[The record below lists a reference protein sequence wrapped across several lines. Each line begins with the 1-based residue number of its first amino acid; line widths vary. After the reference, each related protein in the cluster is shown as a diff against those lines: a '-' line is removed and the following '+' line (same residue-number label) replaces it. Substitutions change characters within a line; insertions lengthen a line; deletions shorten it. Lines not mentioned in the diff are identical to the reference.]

1 MGSCLVAAPVAGIFC
16 IFQADYGWSTEKVE
30 LERLKMRN
38 GISARF
44 FLVAIP
50 TVTQTT
56 ESAAGQSENR
66 NEVSP
71 ECRAWPANYPP
82 TGEREGS
89 WLLSNWPCAGRA
101 MFAQS
106 PRWLVLRAS
115 SEYGPITARKL
126 GVPSNHGAE
135 ARSPVQSRY
144 GSSECRPI
152 SPGGGRSRSPERLA
166 RGAHNGFTWRRLH
179 WCRQV
184 APPARAE
191 DEGWR
196 PGRAWSAA

>member
-1 MGSCLVAAPVAGIFC
+1 MPGVA
-16 IFQADYGWSTEKVE
+16 SE
-30 LERLKMRN
+30 L
-38 GISARF
+38 
-44 FLVAIP
+44 
-50 TVTQTT
+50 
-56 ESAAGQSENR
+56 
-66 NEVSP
+66 
-71 ECRAWPANYPP
+71 PAH
-82 TGEREGS
+82 GREGR
-89 WLLSNWPCAGRA
+89 LLASVQLAVCRSRYVRSESQVVS
-101 MFAQS
+101 FA
-106 PRWLVLRAS
+106 RELGVR
-115 SEYGPITARKL
+115 PITARKL